1 MSAFINAISESQIRS
16 LNDYIKANATTND
29 DELVVVFDEEE
40 YDRT

>member
-1 MSAFINAISESQIRS
+1 MSEFINAISDSQIRS

-29 DELVVVFDEEE
+29 DERVVVFDDEE

>member
-1 MSAFINAISESQIRS
+1 MSEFINALSESQIRS

-29 DELVVVFDEEE
+29 DERVVVFDEEE

>member
-29 DELVVVFDEEE
+29 DERVVVFDEEE

>member
-16 LNDYIKANATTND
+16 LNDYIKSNATTND
-29 DELVVVFDEEE
+29 DERVVVFDEEE